1 MEKWFVIN
9 KGADFEKLGK
19 EFGISPVT
27 ARLIRNREV
36 IGEAAFERYLN
47 GSLKDL
53 YDPHLLKDADRLT
66 DILKVKIEEQKP
78 IRIIGDYDIDGVMS
92 TYILYRGIKHCGGN
106 VSTQIPDR
114 MKDGYGIN
122 ENLIDQAKRDGMD
135 TILTCDNGIAAISE
149 IAHAKELGMTVLVTD
164 HHEIPYTE
172 ENGEKQFLRSNADA
186 IVNPK
191 QQECAYPFKELCG
204 AAVAWKVLQVLYE
217 KMGFALE
224 ETYEFLENVAFA
236 TVGDVMDL
244 TDENRILVKEG
255 LNRIHRTKN
264 PGMRALIFQNHLEPE
279 QINAYHFG
287 FVLGPCINASGRL
300 DTAKLSLSLFLQG
313 EEEAAKTARELVEL
327 NQQRKDMTADGV
339 EEAKRVVE
347 EHYMSDKVLVIY
359 LPQVHESLAGIIAG
373 RIREAYHK
381 PVFVLT
387 KAEEGVKGSGRSI
400 EEYSMYEELC
410 KCRELLEKF
419 GGHPMAGSER
429 IGFANSKAGLLEN
442 AYYILAPAPQVP
454 AAKIAEF
461 QGLVTSMG
469 AIPLQV
475 ESQKHDYVTAAVSH
489 LPHIVAAALV
499 HLVQDHD
506 DAQGL
511 MKSIAA
517 GGFKDIT
524 RIASSSPV
532 MWEQICMTNTENILV
547 LLKRYITSLE
557 SICDTLENHNGDA
570 IYKMF
575 EESGKYRSTFP
586 NRGQGPIERDYS
598 FCVDVL
604 DEPGSISVLSAIL
617 AAKGISVKNIGIN
630 HSREEGEGALRI
642 SFYKE
647 DKKNEAAELLRS
659 HNYVLTK

>member
-373 RIREAYHK
+373 RI
-381 PVFVLT
+381 
-387 KAEEGVKGSGRSI
+387 

-419 GGHPMAGSER
+419 GGHPMA
-429 IGFANSKAGLLEN
+429 AGLSLPEEN
-442 AYYILAPAPQVP
+442 VDKFREKINACANLTEDDLIPKIKIDIPMP
-454 AAKIAEF
+454 AAYADAGLIREF
-461 QGLVTSMG
+461 AVLEPFGKANIKPQFADKNLSITKAFVVGKNQNVLR
-469 AIPLQV
+469 LNL
-475 ESQKHDYVTAAVSH
+475 VTAAGEAVSAVYFGD
-489 LPHIVAAALV
+489 IEA
-499 HLVQDHD
+499 
-506 DAQGL
+506 
-511 MKSIAA
+511 
-517 GGFKDIT
+517 FK
-524 RIASSSPV
+524 AYYA
-532 MWEQICMTNTENILV
+532 E
-547 LLKRYITSLE
+547 
-557 SICDTLENHNGDA
+557 
-570 IYKMF
+570 
-575 EESGKYRSTFP
+575 KYGSAEVEKAF
-586 NRGQGPIERDYS
+586 RGQ
-598 FCVDVL
+598 
-604 DEPGSISVLSAIL
+604 
-617 AAKGISVKNIGIN
+617 IN
-630 HSREEGEGALRI
+630 KLRI
-642 SFYKE
+642 MIVYYPE
-647 DKKNEAAELLRS
+647 INEYNGVESVQVIIR
-659 HNYVLTK
+659 NYQ

>member
-78 IRIIGDYDIDGVMS
+78 VRIIGDYDIDGVMS
-92 TYILYRGIKHCGGN
+92 TYILYRGIQHCGGN

-191 QQECAYPFKELCG
+191 QRECAYPFKELCG

-387 KAEEGVKGSGRSI
+387 KAEEGVK
-400 EEYSMYEELC
+400 
-410 KCRELLEKF
+410 CRELLERF
-419 GGHPMAGSER
+419 GGHPMA
-429 IGFANSKAGLLEN
+429 AGLSLPEEN
-442 AYYILAPAPQVP
+442 VDKFREKINACANLTEDDLIPKIKIDIPMP
-454 AAKIAEF
+454 AAYADAGLIREF
-461 QGLVTSMG
+461 AVLEPFGKANIKPQFADKNLSITKAFVVGKNQNVLR
-469 AIPLQV
+469 LNL
-475 ESQKHDYVTAAVSH
+475 VTAAGEAVSAVYFGD
-489 LPHIVAAALV
+489 IEA
-499 HLVQDHD
+499 
-506 DAQGL
+506 
-511 MKSIAA
+511 
-517 GGFKDIT
+517 FK
-524 RIASSSPV
+524 AYYA
-532 MWEQICMTNTENILV
+532 E
-547 LLKRYITSLE
+547 
-557 SICDTLENHNGDA
+557 
-570 IYKMF
+570 
-575 EESGKYRSTFP
+575 KYGSAEVEKAF
-586 NRGQGPIERDYS
+586 RGQ
-598 FCVDVL
+598 
-604 DEPGSISVLSAIL
+604 
-617 AAKGISVKNIGIN
+617 IN
-630 HSREEGEGALRI
+630 KLRI
-642 SFYKE
+642 MIVYYPE
-647 DKKNEAAELLRS
+647 INEYNGVESVQVIIR
-659 HNYVLTK
+659 NYQ

>member
-36 IGEAAFERYLN
+36 IGEAAFEKYLH
-47 GSLKDL
+47 GTLKDL
-53 YDPHLLKDADRLT
+53 YNPHLLKDVEILT
-66 DILKVKIEEQKP
+66 EILKTKIEEQKP
-78 IRIIGDYDIDGVMS
+78 VRIIGDYDIDGVMS
-92 TYILYRGIKHCGGN
+92 TYILYQGIRHCGGN

-387 KAEEGVKGSGRSI
+387 DAIEALLKPFAKLHLPVHELAMMMTIALRFIPLLIDETEKIMNAQKARGAMLDNGKFMDRIKALVPVLIPLFISAFRRADELAMAMECRCYHGGEGRTRLKV
-400 EEYSMYEELC
+400 L
-410 KCRELLEKF
+410 KF
-419 GGHPMAGSER
+419 GALDVKCAVVLTLCLAVILSTRWLMAG
-429 IGFANSKAGLLEN
+429 I
-442 AYYILAPAPQVP
+442 
-454 AAKIAEF
+454 
-461 QGLVTSMG
+461 
-469 AIPLQV
+469 
-475 ESQKHDYVTAAVSH
+475 
-489 LPHIVAAALV
+489 
-499 HLVQDHD
+499 
-506 DAQGL
+506 
-511 MKSIAA
+511 
-517 GGFKDIT
+517 
-524 RIASSSPV
+524 
-532 MWEQICMTNTENILV
+532 
-547 LLKRYITSLE
+547 
-557 SICDTLENHNGDA
+557 
-570 IYKMF
+570 
-575 EESGKYRSTFP
+575 
-586 NRGQGPIERDYS
+586 
-598 FCVDVL
+598 
-604 DEPGSISVLSAIL
+604 
-617 AAKGISVKNIGIN
+617 
-630 HSREEGEGALRI
+630 
-642 SFYKE
+642 
-647 DKKNEAAELLRS
+647 
-659 HNYVLTK
+659 

>member
-78 IRIIGDYDIDGVMS
+78 VRIIGDYDIDGVMS
-92 TYILYRGIKHCGGN
+92 TYILYRGIQHCGGN

-191 QQECAYPFKELCG
+191 QRECAYPFKELCG

-359 LPQVHESLAGIIAG
+359 LPLDVEVQQSRRVE
-373 RIREAYHK
+373 
-381 PVFVLT
+381 
-387 KAEEGVKGSGRSI
+387 
-400 EEYSMYEELC
+400 
-410 KCRELLEKF
+410 
-419 GGHPMAGSER
+419 
-429 IGFANSKAGLLEN
+429 
-442 AYYILAPAPQVP
+442 
-454 AAKIAEF
+454 
-461 QGLVTSMG
+461 QGLVGVPRRQQDRPACLCGPHLERKVEHGPDALAAALG
-469 AIPLQV
+469 AVIGAGGAEELRGVGLALSDDALGFVQLV
-475 ESQKHDYVTAAVSH
+475 CARNFGDVQRFTAQR
-489 LPHIVAAALV
+489 AAALV
-499 HLVQDHD
+499 ARHMHPGGALLGVATDKID
-506 DAQGL
+506 DR
-511 MKSIAA
+511 SVH
-517 GGFKDIT
+517 GFI
-524 RIASSSPV
+524 RRLRRLRRRCRCRPAR
-532 MWEQICMTNTENILV
+532 WELRCPELP
-547 LLKRYITSLE
+547 
-557 SICDTLENHNGDA
+557 A
-570 IYKMF
+570 
-575 EESGKYRSTFP
+575 
-586 NRGQGPIERDYS
+586 
-598 FCVDVL
+598 
-604 DEPGSISVLSAIL
+604 PGSQQLLS
-617 AAKGISVKNIGIN
+617 
-630 HSREEGEGALRI
+630 
-642 SFYKE
+642 
-647 DKKNEAAELLRS
+647 
-659 HNYVLTK
+659 

>member
-92 TYILYRGIKHCGGN
+92 TYILYRGIQHCGGN

-419 GGHPMAGSER
+419 GGHPMA
-429 IGFANSKAGLLEN
+429 AGLSLPEEN
-442 AYYILAPAPQVP
+442 VEKFRR
-454 AAKIAEF
+454 KINENC
-461 QGLVTSMG
+461 
-469 AIPLQV
+469 PLTV
-475 ESQKHDYVTAAVSH
+475 EEVCPDI
-489 LPHIVAAALV
+489 HIDMAMPVGYASTELV
-499 HLVQDHD
+499 HQFALLEPFGKDNPSPLFAD
-506 DAQGL
+506 RNL
-511 MKSIAA
+511 SIS
-517 GGFKDIT
+517 
-524 RIASSSPV
+524 R
-532 MWEQICMTNTENILV
+532 MWVIGKNRNV
-547 LLKRYITSLE
+547 LR
-557 SICDTLENHNGDA
+557 
-570 IYKMF
+570 M
-575 EESGKYRSTFP
+575 
-586 NRGQGPIERDYS
+586 
-598 FCVDVL
+598 
-604 DEPGSISVLSAIL
+604 SVLSEYGQPVPVIFFGDVETLFAYFTEKFGQEEVENALHGRKNRIL
-617 AAKGISVKNIGIN
+617 FSMVYTAKVD
-630 HSREEGEGALRI
+630 
-642 SFYKE
+642 FYQG
-647 DKKNEAAELLRS
+647 NENLQLEMKYYR
-659 HNYVLTK
+659 

>member
-36 IGEAAFERYLN
+36 IGEAAFERYLY

-419 GGHPMAGSER
+419 GGHPMA
-429 IGFANSKAGLLEN
+429 AGLSLDKENVEKFKRRLNDQCTLSEEELTEKVVIDMELPFAAITEQFIEELEYMEPFGKGN
-442 AYYILAPAPQVP
+442 TKPVF
-454 AAKIAEF
+454 AARGVVMQHVKIIGKNKNVAKA
-461 QGLVTSMG
+461 T
-469 AIPLQV
+469 AI
-475 ESQKHDYVTAAVSH
+475 DAAGNRMEAICFH
-489 LPHIVAAALV
+489 
-499 HLVQDHD
+499 
-506 DAQGL
+506 DAQEFAKQCERNNGK
-511 MKSIAA
+511 MSI
-517 GGFKDIT
+517 
-524 RIASSSPV
+524 
-532 MWEQICMTNTENILV
+532 
-547 LLKRYITSLE
+547 
-557 SICDTLENHNGDA
+557 
-570 IYKMF
+570 
-575 EESGKYRSTFP
+575 TFYP
-586 NRGQGPIERDYS
+586 
-598 FCVDVL
+598 
-604 DEPGSISVLSAIL
+604 
-617 AAKGISVKNIGIN
+617 GIN
-630 HSREEGEGALRI
+630 EFRGERQI
-642 SFYKE
+642 QIVITHY
-647 DKKNEAAELLRS
+647 R
-659 HNYVLTK
+659 